1 MIIWINGTFGVG
13 KTTTGKALI
22 ADQDKLRFFDPE
34 QVGYMLTRNLADQD
48 IHDFQDLPAW
58 RELVPVVARR
68 IQEHTGQDLVAVQ
81 SVLDQNYWTE
91 LQQAFQDLNEPLLH
105 VVLDADAQ
113 TLENRINNDD
123 FEVGAKQWR
132 LEHIEEYLNAR
143 EWMLRHAD
151 LVIDT
156 RELEPTAIAAMI
168 NAAAHEVSR

>member
-13 KTTTGKALI
+13 KTTTSQALV
-22 ADQDKLRFFDPE
+22 ADQDKLRLFDPE
-34 QVGYMLTRNLADQD
+34 EVGFMLTRNLADQD
-48 IHDFQDLPAW
+48 INDFQDLPAW
-58 RELVPVVARR
+58 RKLVPVVTRH

-81 SVLDQNYWTE
+81 SVLDQKYWIE
-91 LQQAFQDLNEPLLH
+91 LKQAFQDHNEPLLH

-113 TLENRINNDD
+113 TLEDRINNDD

-132 LEHIEEYLNAR
+132 LEHIEKYLSAR
-143 EWMLRHAD
+143 DWMLHQAD

-168 NAAAHEVSR
+168 NAAAHDVSR